1 MSELAARNAHLRV
14 TPRGPQPVRGRVP
27 ARLALAFLL
36 ALLAVTVL
44 VGVASGAFQI
54 RPGEAILILAHRLG
68 LASAEGFTAQQDA
81 VLMSIRLPRVV
92 LGALVGAGLGISGAA
107 MQALFRNPLA
117 DPTLI
122 GVSGGAALAAASV
135 IVMGVVW
142 IPGLARSLGPA
153 TLPAAAFVG
162 GLAAAALVY
171 RIATYAGRTSIA
183 VLLLAGIAIN
193 ALVEAGI
200 GVFTYIA
207 NDEQLRNLAFWRLG
221 SVGGASWTML
231 AFVAPAIAGATLV
244 LWRLAAPFDALAL
257 GEAEARHL
265 GIDVQ
270 RLKIVALVAAALAVG
285 SAVAVSGMIVFI
297 GLLAPH
303 IVRLACGPAHRVVL
317 PGAMLLG
324 AGLVVAADTVGRTA
338 VAPAELPL
346 GVFTAFIGAPF
357 FVALLLRERRAWAP

>member
-1 MSELAARNAHLRV
+1 MSGLAARSEDLRV
-14 TPRGPQPVRGRVP
+14 QSRRPLPARGRVP
-27 ARLALAFLL
+27 ARWALSFLV
-36 ALLAVTVL
+36 ALLGVVVL
-44 VGVASGAFQI
+44 AAVASGAFQI
-54 RPGEAILILAHRLG
+54 RPGEAILILAHQVG
-68 LASAEGFTAQQDA
+68 LASADGFAAQQEA
-81 VLMSIRLPRVV
+81 VLMSIRLPRVA
-92 LGALVGAGLGISGAA
+92 LGILVGAGLGIAGAA

-122 GVSGGAALAAASV
+122 GVSGGAALAAAAV

-142 IPGLARSLGPA
+142 IPGLSRSLGPA
-153 TLPAAAFVG
+153 TLPIAAFAG
-162 GLAAAALVY
+162 GLVAATLVY

-200 GVFTYIA
+200 GVFTYVA

-221 SVGGASWTML
+221 SVGGASWTIL
-231 AFVAPAIAGATLV
+231 AFVAPAIGAAMVV

-257 GEAEARHL
+257 GESEARHL

-270 RLKIVALVAAALAVG
+270 RLKAVALVAAALAVG
-285 SAVAVSGMIVFI
+285 AAVAVSGMIFFV

-303 IVRLACGPAHRVVL
+303 VVRLACGPAHRVVL

-324 AGLVVAADTVGRTA
+324 AALVVAADTVGRTS

-357 FVALLLRERRAWAP
+357 FVALLLRERRAWVL